1 MKQTPVPASNEN
13 NNEMD
18 EDVQDELDAMR
29 DYKETLERESLYEE
43 ECDRTLYIQGVN
55 KAISSIQKVRLKES
69 RDTER
74 IKERN
79 RRAKEQE
86 SEKKRLRMQM
96 ALQPVRFMTPRERE
110 KYLHEKQRKMDAK
123 NGKIPSDE
131 SGKPLLKVTIKNPAA
146 RPVKGRAY
154 TPKEIPIICGKL
166 TGVLLTNGR
175 SVESIVSASKLGLR
189 NSKGKEAQRVRS
201 GRTR

>member
-1 MKQTPVPASNEN
+1 MFAANIVHTTPLMINPTKLRKYEPKDIDGDMLFGYGQYHVQDSLIAFRDRDEEWQTPVPASNEN

-69 RDTER
+69 RDTDR

-79 RRAKEQE
+79 RRAKEQ
-86 SEKKRLRMQM
+86 
-96 ALQPVRFMTPRERE
+96 
-110 KYLHEKQRKMDAK
+110 
-123 NGKIPSDE
+123 
-131 SGKPLLKVTIKNPAA
+131 
-146 RPVKGRAY
+146 
-154 TPKEIPIICGKL
+154 
-166 TGVLLTNGR
+166 
-175 SVESIVSASKLGLR
+175 
-189 NSKGKEAQRVRS
+189 
-201 GRTR
+201 